1 MTTITS
7 GSLVSESMSG
17 KSTVFSTTW
26 VTITSCPNGCPSTLV
41 TAASMPSG
49 AKSTP
54 AGSAYKSATMPG
66 AGSSSPSPAASSATT
81 AAAPSGTNCPANLGG
96 KYQYPHLIVP
106 VSSSQPDKAEGT
118 SYNGTI
124 SPDMSSIFNFDLPQS
139 YAGKTCSL
147 VFLFPEQK
155 DLKTSF
161 YAFNNKGGI
170 SVSELSAPAT
180 EQTTYNSKPKA
191 AVAGIG
197 SISSVK
203 PGSSYVVA
211 SHECNAGARQ
221 AFEFSSTGD
230 LDLSYFQ
237 DYNPSPIGAYIT
249 VC

>member
-49 AKSTP
+49 AKRTP